1 MPYSYTVESKRKTTT
16 TGGYGYSGSRST
28 FGYWLPL
35 ALTVTAATV
44 GLAAWV
50 WGERKDDE
58 YDSSEDEHYQGQAS
72 AAGYASMSGAL
83 PAGAPPQGGGFQGP
97 SGGAQN
103 SGFPGP
109 PGGPQG
115 DMLPGP
121 QQPGGFGP
129 PSLAGAAG
137 AAAEF
142 YGGPPSGGFQGGPPP
157 PGYRGTEEEWRSTA
171 RSTAVES
178 QQETGLVARMSS
190 ALGMGRSTTPSGD
203 RSVGQNQ
210 AQSYDW
216 TNRPFASA
224 TAAAGAMVGAAIT
237 TLSGG
242 GEEGYE
248 DHERWSEE
256 ADQRDSDRKVKQ
268 GIKRRGTADE
278 FFSGSVQV
286 PRSASIANRKR
297 KTVAVAVSA
306 VGDAHGDVGDHAVSA
321 HDPILLP
328 YEYLYVQS
336 ILSHLPEYIDPES
349 TRVFVLIYAPDLK
362 AHPLSSTSTSRPPSR
377 PSQSMTSSFSN
388 ISQTDAHTPAVT
400 PGEFPHDDG
409 ILEQVDP
416 KPIDES
422 STLFKT
428 LYNQAIAIVDR
439 DTMVIPYTSSSGH
452 KHILRSL
459 APEVVYIQES
469 LCGRDGEIVSDLSG
483 WVRQTVI
490 VIGDEGGH
498 GGLVDTDDEGSA
510 VGGYK
515 RGEKWWQKE
524 ERTGVGRKVG
534 VVESLKVG
542 EDWERRINEKD

>member
-1 MPYSYTVESKRKTTT
+1 MSYSYTVTERKRKTTT
-16 TGGYGYSGSRST
+16 SGGYGYSGSRST
-28 FGYWLPL
+28 FGYWVPL
-35 ALTVTAATV
+35 ALTVTAATI

-58 YDSSEDEHYQGQAS
+58 EDSSEDEHYQGGVPPS
-72 AAGYASMSGAL
+72 EYTMSGAL
-83 PAGAPPQGGGFQGP
+83 PQQAPPPGGFQGP
-97 SGGAQN
+97 
-103 SGFPGP
+103 PGP
-109 PGGPQG
+109 SQMPP
-115 DMLPGP
+115 MPGP
-121 QQPGGFGP
+121 LQPGGFGP
-129 PSLAGAAG
+129 P
-137 AAAEF
+137 
-142 YGGPPSGGFQGGPPP
+142 PPGGFQGGPPP
-157 PGYRGTEEEWRSTA
+157 PGWRGTEEEWRSTA
-171 RSTAVES
+171 RSTSVEQ

-190 ALGMGRSTTPSGD
+190 ALGFGRSPTPSGE
-203 RSVGQNQ
+203 RSQGQNPGQ
-210 AQSYDW
+210 PYDW

-224 TAAAGAMVGAAIT
+224 TAAAGAMVGAAIS

-242 GEEGYE
+242 AGEGYE

-256 ADQRDSDRKVKQ
+256 AEQRDNDRQIKQ

-278 FFSGSVQV
+278 FFSGSVEL
-286 PRSASIANRKR
+286 PRSASIASRKR
-297 KTVAVAVSA
+297 KTVAVVVSA
-306 VGDAHGDVGDHAVSA
+306 VGDADGDVGDHASV
-321 HDPILLP
+321 
-328 YEYLYVQS
+328 
-336 ILSHLPEYIDPES
+336 LSYLPEYIDPET
-349 TRVFVLIYAPDLK
+349 TRIFVLIYAPDLK
-362 AHPLSSTSTSRPPSR
+362 AHPLSSSHNPARRS
-377 PSQSMTSSFSN
+377 SQSMASSFSN
-388 ISQTDAHTPAVT
+388 ISQADVHTPAVT
-400 PGEFPHDDG
+400 PGEFPNSDG
-409 ILEQVDP
+409 ILSHVDP

-439 DTMVIPYTSSSGH
+439 DTMVLPYTSPNGH

-459 APEVVYIQES
+459 GPEVVYIQES

-498 GGLVDTDDEGSA
+498 GGLIDTDDEGST

-524 ERTGVGRKVG
+524 ERTGVGRRVA